1 MDSRTDKT
9 LNHSFWQCPSVEIW
23 HLFLNKIFQPKN
35 RYFRIKLWLINRKF
49 QWILEHSVPVT
60 WDRIILSKSHFN
72 FLKQKY
78 NLVFFNVSL
87 KWRRRAVDKSF
98 ADYIFIVHKN
108 RVVCIVLLVTTLKS
122 YKSLVS
128 IYHEK
133 LLTVVC
139 NECYLSQNTNI
150 LSNNGILMS
159 LK

>member
-1 MDSRTDKT
+1 MVS
-9 LNHSFWQCPSVEIW
+9 SCWVW
-23 HLFLNKIFQPKN
+23 HLFSNKIFQPNNGDLMTVFVYVICWKK
-35 RYFRIKLWLINRKF
+35 ISRKHTV
-49 QWILEHSVPVT
+49 LVT
-60 WDRIILSKSHFN
+60 WGSIFSAKPHFN